1 MLEILGGMFVLIIM
15 VLMSGLKT
23 VKEHTQLVVYRLGIA
38 RECKGPGL
46 HLIIPIIENAELV
59 ETRIVTMVTPEV
71 EANTRDG
78 HTLLLKGECLYQV
91 IDAKRAV
98 TRVESIENAV
108 TFVTQSAL
116 RELAR
121 NQKLA
126 ELKNDT
132 KRANA
137 RLKSLIERQTNPW
150 GIKINA
156 AELTELKGVLILAPE
171 AAEDL
176 SSQSAIDGQPKTID
190 GQPQSDQP
198 LTNPYQEFL
207 FGQAHDFYNPHNFYH
222 QYELNLEENPYQDQD
237 LYQNQD
243 LYPNQDLYQNQKPIQ
258 EFDLHQEQKPYEDNA
273 LYQVQDLVQKHE
285 EQAIEVLEVSQE
297 NHQVAAT

>member
-1 MLEILGGMFVLIIM
+1 MSEILGGMFVLIIM

-59 ETRIVTMVTPEV
+59 ETRIVSMVTPEV

-78 HTLLLKGECLYQV
+78 HTVLLKGECLYQV
-91 IDAKRAV
+91 VDAKRAV

-108 TFVTQSAL
+108 NFVTQSAL

-121 NQKLA
+121 NQELA
-126 ELKNDT
+126 DLKNDT
-132 KRANA
+132 KRANT
-137 RLKSLIERQTNPW
+137 RLKTLIERQTNPW

-171 AAEDL
+171 PTEEP
-176 SSQSAIDGQPKTID
+176 SSQPTTDSE
-190 GQPQSDQP
+190 PQSDQP
-198 LTNPYQEFL
+198 VTNPYQEFL

-237 LYQNQD
+237 LYQNQR
-243 LYPNQDLYQNQKPIQ
+243 PIQ
-258 EFDLHQEQKPYEDNA
+258 EFDLHQEQKPYEDKA
-273 LYQVQDLVQKHE
+273 LYQGQDLVQKQELKE
-285 EQAIEVLEVSQE
+285 EEEKQEVSQE
-297 NHQVAAT
+297 NLQGAAT

>member
-121 NQKLA
+121 NQELA

-171 AAEDL
+171 PAEDL
-176 SSQSAIDGQPKTID
+176 SSQSAIDGQPK
-190 GQPQSDQP
+190 SDQP
-198 LTNPYQEFL
+198 LTNPYQQFL
-207 FGQAHDFYNPHNFYH
+207 FG
-222 QYELNLEENPYQDQD
+222 
-237 LYQNQD
+237 
-243 LYPNQDLYQNQKPIQ
+243 
-258 EFDLHQEQKPYEDNA
+258 
-273 LYQVQDLVQKHE
+273 
-285 EQAIEVLEVSQE
+285 
-297 NHQVAAT
+297 

>member
-1 MLEILGGMFVLIIM
+1 MSEILGGMFVLIIM

-59 ETRIVTMVTPEV
+59 ETRIVSMVTPEV

-78 HTLLLKGECLYQV
+78 HTVLLKGECLYQV
-91 IDAKRAV
+91 VDAKRAV

-108 TFVTQSAL
+108 NFVTQSAL

-121 NQKLA
+121 NQELA
-126 ELKNDT
+126 DLKNDT
-132 KRANA
+132 KRANT
-137 RLKSLIERQTNPW
+137 RLKTLIERQTNPW

-171 AAEDL
+171 PTEEP
-176 SSQSAIDGQPKTID
+176 SSQPTTDSE
-190 GQPQSDQP
+190 PQSDQP
-198 LTNPYQEFL
+198 VTNPYQEFL

-237 LYQNQD
+237 LYQNQR
-243 LYPNQDLYQNQKPIQ
+243 PIQ
-258 EFDLHQEQKPYEDNA
+258 EFDLHQEQKPYEDKA
-273 LYQVQDLVQKHE
+273 LYQGQDLVQKQELKE
-285 EQAIEVLEVSQE
+285 EEEEEKQEVSQE
-297 NHQVAAT
+297 YLQGAAT

>member
-1 MLEILGGMFVLIIM
+1 MSEILGGMFVLIIM

-59 ETRIVTMVTPEV
+59 ETRIVSMVTPEV

-78 HTLLLKGECLYQV
+78 HTVLLKGECLYQV
-91 IDAKRAV
+91 VDAKRAV

-108 TFVTQSAL
+108 NFVTQSAL

-121 NQKLA
+121 NQELA
-126 ELKNDT
+126 DLKNDT
-132 KRANA
+132 KRANT
-137 RLKSLIERQTNPW
+137 RLKTLIERQTNPW

-171 AAEDL
+171 PTEEP
-176 SSQSAIDGQPKTID
+176 SSQPTTDSE
-190 GQPQSDQP
+190 PQSDQP
-198 LTNPYQEFL
+198 VTNPYQEFL

-237 LYQNQD
+237 LYQNQR
-243 LYPNQDLYQNQKPIQ
+243 PIQ
-258 EFDLHQEQKPYEDNA
+258 EFDLHQEQKPYEDKA
-273 LYQVQDLVQKHE
+273 LYQGQDLVQKQELKE
-285 EQAIEVLEVSQE
+285 EEEEEEEEEEKQEVSQE
-297 NHQVAAT
+297 NLQGAAT